1 MNRSDIG
8 DYLSLATETVS
19 RVFVQFQE
27 NGWITIAGKQISI
40 NQERGPART
49 LCPLIQERSNSLVGR
64 GVVARTA

>member
-40 NQERGPART
+40 NQREALLELSAP
-49 LCPLIQERSNSLVGR
+49 
-64 GVVARTA
+64 